1 MTNHWLSQPLTLLQ
15 ELSVATTG
23 GNIVKEQLSRDVLRH
38 LMGVMHAMK
47 NHVAT
52 LAAAFDLTPSQIAAL
67 SHLDEPRSQRE
78 LAESLHFDASNI
90 TDIVD
95 RLETRGLVVR
105 TVDPQDRRVR
115 RIMRTAEGEALRR
128 KALDEALA
136 TAPTVAPL
144 TADDQRALCE
154 LLGKIAEPVELPF

>member
-1 MTNHWLSQPLTLLQ
+1 
-15 ELSVATTG
+15 VAGTG
-23 GNIVKEQLSRDVLRH
+23 GKRAEGAPLSREVLGH

-47 NHVAT
+47 DHVAS
-52 LAAAFDLTPSQIAAL
+52 LAATLDLTPSQLAAL

-95 RLETRGLVVR
+95 RLEARGLVVR
-105 TVDPQDRRVR
+105 TVDPNDRRVR
-115 RIMRTAEGEALRR
+115 RIVRTPEGEALRR
-128 KALDEALA
+128 KALAEAIA
-136 TAPTVAPL
+136 SAPTVAPL
-144 TADDQRALCE
+144 SEAEQRKLCD

>member
-1 MTNHWLSQPLTLLQ
+1 MARS
-15 ELSVATTG
+15 G
-23 GNIVKEQLSRDVLRH
+23 GNAAGVPLSRDVLRH

-47 NHVAT
+47 DHVGGLAT
-52 LAAAFDLTPSQIAAL
+52 TLDLTPSQLAAL
-67 SHLDEPRSQRE
+67 SHLDAPCSQRE

-105 TVDPQDRRVR
+105 TVDPHDRRVR
-115 RIMRTAEGEALRR
+115 RIVRTPEGEALRR

-144 TADDQRALCE
+144 SASEQRQLCE

>member
-1 MTNHWLSQPLTLLQ
+1 MARS
-15 ELSVATTG
+15 G
-23 GNIVKEQLSRDVLRH
+23 GTKVESEAISRDVLRH

-47 NHVAT
+47 DHVAT
-52 LAAAFDLTPSQIAAL
+52 LAATLDLTPSQLAAL
-67 SHLDEPRSQRE
+67 SHLDVPRSQRE

-95 RLETRGLVVR
+95 RLEARGLVVR
-105 TVDPQDRRVR
+105 TVDPDDRRIR
-115 RIMRTAEGEALRR
+115 RIVRTPEGEALRR
-128 KALDEALA
+128 RALDEALA

-144 TADDQRALCE
+144 DASEQRTLCE

>member
-1 MTNHWLSQPLTLLQ
+1 MSSP
-15 ELSVATTG
+15 G
-23 GNIVKEQLSRDVLRH
+23 GDRGVSRDVLRH

-47 NHVAT
+47 AHVAD
-52 LAAAFDLTPSQIAAL
+52 LAAAFELTPSQLAAL

-95 RLETRGLVVR
+95 RLEARGLVVR
-105 TVDPQDRRVR
+105 TVDPHDRRVR
-115 RIMRTAEGEALRR
+115 RIMQTPEGEELRR
-128 KALDEALA
+128 KALEEALA
-136 TAPTVAPL
+136 TAPTIESLSA
-144 TADDQRALCE
+144 AEQRELCE